1 MKVVVLGSSSKG
13 NSTFVEINKTKF
25 LIDVG
30 FSFKY
35 IKEKL
40 EEINIKVEELDFVI
54 ITHAHSDHIA
64 SLYTFYRM
72 NIPIY
77 IGFNTYKELKIK
89 DKITNVN
96 YVDEIDNIMGINL
109 TKIPISHDAVGYG
122 YVFEYGAD
130 SLAYIAD
137 TGLIYAKYFD
147 KLKNK
152 KVYLMESN
160 HDVEMEMN
168 GEKDFQTKM
177 RNIGDTGHLS
187 NEDCAKYL
195 NMFIGNNTK
204 KIILIHISEHDNTY
218 EKAYEVNRNNIDKS
232 IDIEVAYANKPTNIN
247 A

>member
-13 NSTFVEINKTKF
+13 NSTFVEINNIKF

-40 EEINIKVEELDFVI
+40 NEINIKVEDLDFVI

-77 IGFNTYKELKIK
+77 IGFNTHKELKMK
-89 DKITNVN
+89 DKIVEVN
-96 YVDEIDNIMGINL
+96 YVDEIDNINGIKL
-109 TKIPISHDAVGYG
+109 TKIPISHDASGYG
-122 YVFEYGAD
+122 YTFEMNDD

-137 TGLIYAKYFD
+137 TGLIYSKYFD

-152 KVYLMESN
+152 KMYLIESN

-195 NMFIGNNTK
+195 NMFIGDNTK
-204 KIILIHISEHDNTY
+204 QIILMHISEHDNTY
-218 EKAYEVNRNNIDKS
+218 EKAFETNRNSIDKK
-232 IDIEVAYANKPTNIN
+232 INIEVAYANKPIEVNI
-247 A
+247 